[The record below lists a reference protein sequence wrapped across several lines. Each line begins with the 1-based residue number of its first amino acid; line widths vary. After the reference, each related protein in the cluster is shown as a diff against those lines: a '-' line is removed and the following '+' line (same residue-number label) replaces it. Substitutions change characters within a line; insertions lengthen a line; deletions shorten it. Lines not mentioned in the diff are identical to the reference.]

1 MKFDKMSDKIFGK
14 KSKNHAT
21 SVKSKALPES
31 CARTKDIHLEE
42 VLDSRSGFNPVLR
55 FIFH

>member
-31 CARTKDIHLEE
+31 WNRTKDIHLEE
-42 VLDSRSGFNPVLR
+42 VLDTRSGFNPV
-55 FIFH
+55 F